1 MKTLILAGGKG
12 TRFMEESRNMPKPM
26 IPINSKPMIFHIME
40 QYILYGHNEFVILGG
55 TKVEY
60 IFDYFEK
67 KYKKLTPEKN
77 KFLLNNNVQVQILD
91 TGEETMTGGRVKR
104 AIEELELNEFMLTY
118 GDGFCDVNINLVIDR
133 FRQTNT
139 IGTVTA
145 VRPPARFGSLDIT
158 GNYVK
163 NFGEKNQA
171 KEGWINGGFFVF
183 NSKIAEYIQ
192 SDSMPLEKDPLE
204 TLSLQNQLSVYKHN
218 GFFQP
223 VDTLREKELL
233 EKYLNE
239 QNE

>member
-1 MKTLILAGGKG
+1 
-12 TRFMEESRNMPKPM
+12 MPKPM
-26 IPINSKPMIFHIME
+26 IPINGKPMIFHIME
-40 QYILYGHNEFVILGG
+40 HYILYGHNEFVILGG
-55 TKVEY
+55 TIVGY
-60 IFDYFEK
+60 IFDYFK
-67 KYKKLTPEKN
+67 NKYKELTPEKN

-118 GDGFCDVNINLVIDR
+118 GDGFSDVNINLVIDR
-133 FRQTNT
+133 FRETNT

-145 VRPPARFGSLDIT
+145 VRPPARFGSLDIN

>member
-12 TRFMEESRNMPKPM
+12 TRFMEESQFMPKPM
-26 IPINSKPMIFHIME
+26 IPILGKPMLLHIME
-40 QYILYGHNEFVILGG
+40 HYISFGHKDFVILGG
-55 TKVEY
+55 TKISY
-60 IFDYFEK
+60 IIDYFEK
-67 KYKKLTPEKN
+67 KYKKIKPEIN
-77 KFLLNNNVQVQILD
+77 KFLIDDKVQVQILD
-91 TGEETMTGGRVKR
+91 TGENTMTGGRVKR
-104 AIEELELNEFMLTY
+104 AIEELGLNNFMLTY
-118 GDGFCDVNINLVIDR
+118 GDGFSDVNINLVIER

-145 VRPPARFGSLDIT
+145 VRPPARFGSLEIA

-163 NFGEKNQA
+163 SFGEKNQA

-183 NSKIAEYIQ
+183 NSNIARYIE

-204 TLSLQNQLSVYKHN
+204 TLSSINELSVFKHS

-233 EKYLNE
+233 EKYLKV
-239 QNE
+239 QYG